1 MKDRIRALRKTL
13 KMNQTDF
20 GKAVGVTL
28 SSVTKWETGENVVSD
43 AVLLLM
49 CQKFGVSEEW
59 LRTGEGEMF
68 VPRSREEEIAAF
80 VHDVCG
86 PEGTAF
92 QRRLIS
98 LLARLTVD
106 EWTILERI
114 ADKLI
119 NEKEP

>member
-1 MKDRIRALRKTL
+1 MKERIKALRKSL
-13 KMNQTDF
+13 RMSQTEF
-20 GKAVGVTL
+20 GKALGVSL
-28 SSVTKWETGENVVSD
+28 SAAQKWESGENVVSD

-49 CQKFGVSEEW
+49 CQKFGVSEDW

-68 VPRSREEEIAAF
+68 TPRSREEEIAAF
-80 VHDVCG
+80 VHDICG
-86 PEGTAF
+86 PDGTAF

-106 EWTILERI
+106 EWAILERI
-114 ADKLI
+114 ADKLQ

>member
-1 MKDRIRALRKTL
+1 MKDRVRALRKAI

-20 GKAVGVTL
+20 GKSLGVSL
-28 SSVTKWETGENVVSD
+28 SAVTKWETGENVVSD

-114 ADKLI
+114 ADKLT

>member
-1 MKDRIRALRKTL
+1 MKDRVRALRKFL

-106 EWTILERI
+106 EWSILERI
-114 ADKLI
+114 ADKLA

>member
-1 MKDRIRALRKTL
+1 MKDRIKKLRKAL
-13 KMNQTDF
+13 GLNQTQF
-20 GKAVGVTL
+20 GERIGVKQNTVAVYELGRAIPSESVITL
-28 SSVTKWETGENVVSD
+28 IQRE
-43 AVLLLM
+43 
-49 CQKFGVSEEW
+49 FGVSEEW

-106 EWTILERI
+106 EWAILERI
-114 ADKLI
+114 ADKLT

>member
-1 MKDRIRALRKTL
+1 MKDRIKALRKAL
-13 KMNQTDF
+13 GLNQTQF
-20 GKAVGVTL
+20 GERIGVKQNTVAVYELGRAIPSESVITL
-28 SSVTKWETGENVVSD
+28 IQRE
-43 AVLLLM
+43 
-49 CQKFGVSEEW
+49 FGVSEEW

-106 EWTILERI
+106 EWSILERI
-114 ADKLI
+114 ADKLT

>member
-1 MKDRIRALRKTL
+1 MKDRIKELRKAL
-13 KMNQTDF
+13 GLSQTQF
-20 GKAVGVTL
+20 GERIGVKQNTVAVYELGRIVP
-28 SSVTKWETGENVVSD
+28 SESVLELIRRE
-43 AVLLLM
+43 
-49 CQKFGVSEEW
+49 FGVSEAW
-59 LRTGEGEMF
+59 LRDGVGEMF
-68 VPRSREEEIAAF
+68 VPQSREEEIAAF

-114 ADKLI
+114 ADKLQ

>member
-1 MKDRIRALRKTL
+1 MKDRVRALRKYL

-80 VHDVCG
+80 VHDICG

-98 LLARLTVD
+98 LLSRLTVD

-114 ADKLI
+114 ADKLS

>member
-1 MKDRIRALRKTL
+1 MKDRVRALRKYL

-49 CQKFGVSEEW
+49 CQKFGVSEAW

-114 ADKLI
+114 ADKLS

>member
-1 MKDRIRALRKTL
+1 MKDRIKTLRKAL
-13 KMNQTDF
+13 GLNQTQF
-20 GKAVGVTL
+20 GERIGVKQNTVAVYELGRAVPSESVITL
-28 SSVTKWETGENVVSD
+28 IQRE
-43 AVLLLM
+43 
-49 CQKFGVSEEW
+49 FGVSEEW

-114 ADKLI
+114 ADKLAD
-119 NEKEP
+119 EKEP

>member
-1 MKDRIRALRKTL
+1 MKDRIKKLRKAL
-13 KMNQTDF
+13 GLNQTQF
-20 GKAVGVTL
+20 GERIGVKQNTVAVYELGRAIPSESVITL
-28 SSVTKWETGENVVSD
+28 IQRE
-43 AVLLLM
+43 
-49 CQKFGVSEEW
+49 FGVSEAW

-106 EWTILERI
+106 EWTVLERI
-114 ADKLI
+114 ADKLQ

>member
-1 MKDRIRALRKTL
+1 MKDRIKALRKTL
-13 KMNQTDF
+13 GMSQAKF
-20 GKAVGVTL
+20 AEALGVSI
-28 SSVTKWETGENVVSD
+28 SSAQKWEIAAAVPSSATLRLMGE
-43 AVLLLM
+43 
-49 CQKFGVSEEW
+49 KFGVSEDW
-59 LRTGEGEMF
+59 LRDGTGDMF
-68 VPRSREEEIAAF
+68 APRSREEEIAAF

-98 LLARLTVD
+98 LLARLTPQ

-114 ADKLI
+114 ADKLA

>member
-1 MKDRIRALRKTL
+1 MKDRIKKLRKAL
-13 KMNQTDF
+13 GLNQTQF
-20 GKAVGVTL
+20 GERIGVKQNTVAVYELGRAIPSESVITL
-28 SSVTKWETGENVVSD
+28 IQRE
-43 AVLLLM
+43 
-49 CQKFGVSEEW
+49 FGVSEEW

-114 ADKLI
+114 ADKLA

>member
-1 MKDRIRALRKTL
+1 MKDRIKALRKAL
-13 KMNQTDF
+13 GLSQ
-20 GKAVGVTL
+20 GKFAEALGVSI
-28 SSVTKWETGENVVSD
+28 SSAQKWEIAA
-43 AVLLLM
+43 AVPTAAALHLM
-49 CQKFGVSEEW
+49 SEKFGVSEEW

-68 VPRSREEEIAAF
+68 TPRSREEEIAAF

-114 ADKLI
+114 ADKLQ

>member
-1 MKDRIRALRKTL
+1 MKDRVRALRKTL

-59 LRTGEGEMF
+59 LRTGDGEMF

-98 LLARLTVD
+98 LLARLTAD

-114 ADKLI
+114 ADKLA

>member
-1 MKDRIRALRKTL
+1 MKDRVRALRKFL

-80 VHDVCG
+80 VHEVCG

-106 EWTILERI
+106 EWKVLERI
-114 ADKLI
+114 ADKLA